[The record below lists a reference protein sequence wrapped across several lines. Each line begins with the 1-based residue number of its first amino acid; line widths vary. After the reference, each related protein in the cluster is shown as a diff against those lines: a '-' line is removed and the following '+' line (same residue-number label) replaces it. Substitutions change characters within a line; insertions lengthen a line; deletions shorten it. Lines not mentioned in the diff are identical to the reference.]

1 LAISDSKVLLTRQIL
16 FIKPLHQSIK
26 K

>member
-1 LAISDSKVLLTRQIL
+1 LAISYSKVLLTRQIL
-16 FIKPLHQSIK
+16 FIKPLHHSIK